1 MATYNKRGYKDPK
14 EKISAGDGAFVEEQI
29 NVDEKDSTTAAV
41 FSKLDQSASRTED
54 WVQRNQKVIIGILV
68 GAAVIVLGYLMYQKF
83 IVGPKEEDAAE
94 QMFVAQENFKKAL
107 DAPKADS
114 LYNLAVNGGA
124 EGKFGFAKIAEEYSG
139 TDAGNMANYFAGV
152 SYLNL
157 KKYPEAIASLEKF
170 NGKDV
175 MTSTLAV
182 GLIGDAYAQQGKN
195 AEALE
200 KYLKAAEMN
209 ANEFTTPRFL
219 LKAGQVELAMGKK
232 ADALKHFNEIKD
244 KYELSPEGANVDALI
259 GLAQ

>member
-1 MATYNKRGYKDPK
+1 MATYNKRGYKEPK
-14 EKISAGDGAFVEEQI
+14 EKVGDGAFVEEQI
-29 NVDEKDSTTAAV
+29 NVDEKDSTTATV
-41 FSKLDQSASRTED
+41 FSKLDESASRTED
-54 WVQRNQKVIIGILV
+54 WVQRIQKIIISVLV

-83 IVGPKEEDAAE
+83 IVAPKEDDAAD
-94 QMFVAQENFKKAL
+94 QMFVAEQNFKKAL

-114 LYNLAVNGGA
+114 LYNLALNGS

-170 NGKDV
+170 KGKDI

-182 GLIGDAYAQQGKN
+182 GLIGDAYVQQGKN
-195 AEALE
+195 VEALE

-219 LKAGQVELAMGKK
+219 MKAGQVELAMNKK
-232 ADALKHFNEIKD
+232 ADALKHFNEIKE
-244 KYELSPEGANVDALI
+244 KYEMSPEAANVDALI